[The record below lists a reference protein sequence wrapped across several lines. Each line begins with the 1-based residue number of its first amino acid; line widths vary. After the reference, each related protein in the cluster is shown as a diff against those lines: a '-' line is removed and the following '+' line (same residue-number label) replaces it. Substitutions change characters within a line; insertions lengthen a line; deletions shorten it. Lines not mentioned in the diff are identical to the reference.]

1 MYKDKII
8 LVTGASKGIGKAII
22 DFFAKQEAT
31 IIMTARDIKSY
42 KSSRKGVGTDLY
54 LLENLVSEERYKAN
68 YRVAEYKAIKL
79 SKTPKNKVEG

>member
-1 MYKDKII
+1 
-8 LVTGASKGIGKAII
+8 
-22 DFFAKQEAT
+22 
-31 IIMTARDIKSY
+31 MTARDIKSY